1 MSEPTTGPA
10 LTPTADT
17 NPYVSVSWVAVGAM
31 AAAGL
36 FVLLLLV
43 TGLISFR
50 EKKPLLMPELLV
62 LPLVA
67 IVLSFAAKRLI
78 QNSEGTRTGVL
89 DRESVRL
96 DLVKSSWWVAVVGG
110 LGFAAY
116 LFAIDYSVRR
126 DAAIKAE
133 EWVGHVLADDPE
145 KTGWAFLRTL
155 DPGRRA
161 AIGPDDLAR
170 IDAEFGPV
178 FLGFK
183 QADLVLLARR
193 NPDSCQFTNGIV
205 KEWVYQPGLTKCAFS
220 GTVRCP
226 EGVFPVEFEM
236 RATEGGAKAD
246 VTKAEMVGRQ
256 WSVTYQPGQ
265 KFILQDKA
273 TRTPYGWRV
282 TELEVSAA
290 QAARQFLDISAGSP
304 GMRAYA
310 YQAQITATP
319 DAKLLERAAL
329 ASHARVFGFD
339 LPLVYTWT
347 PDYPPYMQ
355 NQFVRL
361 RDGAEPTTE
370 QKDLFLKTWNESGLL
385 PVGRRIKDNEKLDSQ
400 GTIAVTDVA
409 VEVRVPCEVPL
420 YGSGTAARGRLVLT
434 CTEPDV
440 VAEVKKLRAEAN
452 PDQGTS
458 TPPPDFLKRPFRWR
472 VSRVETDFKEV
483 KVAKEPGGGPRG

>member
-1 MSEPTTGPA
+1 MSEPTPGPV

-31 AAAGL
+31 AAADL
-36 FVLLLLV
+36 FVFLLLALGTV
-43 TGLISFR
+43 AFR

-78 QNSEGTRTGVL
+78 QNSEGTRTGIL
-89 DRESVRL
+89 DKGAVRV
-96 DLVKSSWWVAVVGG
+96 DLVKSSWWIAVVGG

-133 EWVGHVLADDPE
+133 EWAGHALNDDPD

-161 AIGPDDLAR
+161 AIGADDLAR
-170 IDAEFGPV
+170 IEAEFGPAY
-178 FLGFK
+178 LAFK
-183 QADLVLLARR
+183 QADLILLARR
-193 NPDSCQFTNGIV
+193 NPGACQFGSGVV
-205 KEWVYQPGLTKCAFS
+205 KEWVYQPGLTKCAF
-220 GTVRCP
+220 GGVVRCP
-226 EGVFPVEFEM
+226 EGLFPVEFEM
-236 RATEGGAKAD
+236 RGTEGGAKAD

-282 TELEVSAA
+282 AELEVSAG

-310 YQAQITATP
+310 YQILITPTP
-319 DAKLLERAAL
+319 DPALIDRANA

-339 LPLVYTWT
+339 TPLAFTWT
-347 PDYPPYMQ
+347 PDYVPYMQ

-361 RDGAEPTTE
+361 RDGGEPSGE
-370 QKDLFLKTWNESGLL
+370 QKELFLKTWNESGLL

-400 GTIAVTDVA
+400 STFAVTDVA

-420 YGSGTAARGRLVLT
+420 YGSGTAARGRLVLV
-434 CTEPDV
+434 CSEPDV
-440 VAEVKKLRAEAN
+440 LAEVKKLRAEAN
-452 PDQGTS
+452 PDQGTA
-458 TPPPDFLKRPFRWR
+458 TPPPDFGKRPFRWR
-472 VSRVETDFKEV
+472 VARVETDLREV
-483 KVAKEPGGGPRG
+483 KVQQERGGPRG